1 MDTDPEPSPR
11 DLATAPPRML
21 PDWPA
26 ATNWP
31 RQVLAPEM
39 DFLAVLGARRSNLG
53 DTVSEFE
60 LASVLRHSTMLRSRR
75 SDGRFGTWESRA
87 SAAAGGLHAIALLVL
102 PLVGDGPGGIYDPDR
117 HALLSPP
124 SIAEA
129 VHVNR
134 DNISMLL
141 GSTGGATLQ
150 FVADRSRYNAC
161 YKNAASLI
169 WRDAGGLAAVIT
181 LVATALSLRSVIIGR
196 HGNPVVRAAGFTENW
211 VGVGGVHLGS

>member
-1 MDTDPEPSPR
+1 M
-11 DLATAPPRML
+11 
-21 PDWPA
+21 
-26 ATNWP
+26 
-31 RQVLAPEM
+31 
-39 DFLAVLGARRSNLG
+39 LGARRSNLG
-53 DTVSEFE
+53 DTVSELE

-117 HALLSPP
+117 HALLSPT
-124 SIAEA
+124 SISEA
-129 VHVNR
+129 VRINR
-134 DNISMLL
+134 DNILTLL
-141 GSTGGATLQ
+141 GSGGGATLQ
-150 FVADRSRYNAC
+150 FVADSSRYDTC
-161 YKNAASLI
+161 YENAASLI

-196 HGNPVVRAAGFTENW
+196 HGNPVVRAAGLDENW